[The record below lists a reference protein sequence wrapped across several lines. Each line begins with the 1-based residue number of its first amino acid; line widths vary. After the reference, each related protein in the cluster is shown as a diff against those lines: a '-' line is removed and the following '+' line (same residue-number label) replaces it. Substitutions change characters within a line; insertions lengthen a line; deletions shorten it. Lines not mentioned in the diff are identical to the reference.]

1 MLLLSGAAYAQDR
14 ATLTLR
20 SGVKVT
26 GQLIDLGGDGYTIV
40 VNGNEC
46 QVSEKDVSVIDFSG
60 SDMIEADWTRF
71 KGTPQVVLKNGETI
85 DGSLYDISGTT
96 PLHLT
101 ITTRDGQRQLAS
113 SDVARILF
121 SRPEVAVGTSGRGGG
136 GLIIK

>member
-1 MLLLSGAAYAQDR
+1 MNYIGPIGSALAASAITLRQARQSLAAALAMLLLSGAASAQDR

-26 GQLIDLGGDGYTIV
+26 GQLVDLGGDGYTIV

-60 SDMIEADWTRF
+60 SDTSDADWTTF
-71 KGTPQVVLKNGETI
+71 KGTPQVILKNGETI

-96 PLHLT
+96 PLH
-101 ITTRDGQRQLAS
+101 
-113 SDVARILF
+113 
-121 SRPEVAVGTSGRGGG
+121 
-136 GLIIK
+136 